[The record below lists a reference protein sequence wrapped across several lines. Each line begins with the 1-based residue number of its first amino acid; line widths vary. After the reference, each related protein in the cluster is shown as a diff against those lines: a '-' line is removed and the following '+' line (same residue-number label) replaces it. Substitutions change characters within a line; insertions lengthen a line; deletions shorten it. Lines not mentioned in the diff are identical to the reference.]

1 MNSRTQ
7 GNTDNIYKICLR
19 TTSTDTALVNGQVGW
34 DSVDKWLGIT
44 GPTSVRVN
52 NSIIRRFMA
61 WLKLNGGAFRD
72 YAPDQLIDYQD
83 NAVGKKRYDLLELVE
98 SFVQTQNA
106 TYGYKRKQ
114 LSTVRSFFA
123 VNRSELPMDPRFNIR
138 ADIPPTRGD
147 LKPEEIR
154 LIVLKCNRLYRA
166 VYLSMLAGAMGEEE
180 LIHWSDTGL
189 KSLREQIK
197 KGEDIVVIEQ
207 AGRKSKKNRE
217 SYFTLISGDA
227 LQAVR
232 DYLAVRPEVGSN
244 AIFISQYGDP
254 LTKDALYQQWTTYA
268 KKLGIIKPDQQ
279 TLEEIA
285 QGKRRRCQIRFG
297 KNVHEIRDTYRTL
310 AAKAHADRDIAE
322 FLMGHVID
330 RLGYNKAM
338 NDRDW
343 VKSEYQKFSNA
354 FNVLTALEPYGLIT
368 KVQATKMVSQNES
381 RVETLENTV
390 EELKQTIK
398 IMSANLLQATLSIDK
413 AGVSL
418 ATDFDEM
425 PDCAEMIPN
434 LIESPL
440 LHQAQF
446 KNIQPIKVN
455 QSKKYTFEEVNKLME
470 YIAKR
475 GVVKPNEILKM
486 VQTVSD
492 FGVLDQDGVV
502 VEAVNRGDKS
512 VKKRIR

>member
-1 MNSRTQ
+1 MNTRTH
-7 GNTDNIYKICLR
+7 GNTDNVYKICLR
-19 TTSTDTALVNGQVGW
+19 TIFTDTALVYGQVGW

-52 NSIIRRFMA
+52 KSIIRRFMA

-72 YAPDQLIDYQD
+72 CAPDQLIDYQD

-98 SFVQTQNA
+98 SFVQTQVA
-106 TYGYKRKQ
+106 TYGYKCKQ
-114 LSTVRSFFA
+114 LSTLRSFFA
-123 VNRSELPMDPRFNIR
+123 VNRSELPRDPRFNIR
-138 ADIPPTRGD
+138 ADIPPVRGD

-207 AGRKSKKNRE
+207 TGRKSKKNRE
-217 SYFTLISGDA
+217 PYFTLISGDA
-227 LQAVR
+227 LQAVK
-232 DYLAVRPEVGSN
+232 DYLAVRPEIGSN

-338 NDRDW
+338 SDVDW
-343 VKSEYQKFSNA
+343 VKSEYQKFSKA
-354 FNVLTALEPYGLIT
+354 FNVLTDLEPYGLVT
-368 KVQATKMVSQNES
+368 KAQATKMVAQTDV
-381 RVETLENTV
+381 RVETLEKTV
-390 EELKQTIK
+390 EELTQTIK
-398 IMSANLLQATLSIDK
+398 IMSTNLMHANIALDK
-413 AGVSL
+413 AGTPI
-418 ATDFDEM
+418 ATDFDEI
-425 PDCAEMIPN
+425 PDCAEVMPSF
-434 LIESPL
+434 IENPL
-440 LHQAQF
+440 LPQAQF
-446 KNIQPIKVN
+446 KDIQPIKVN
-455 QSKKYTFEEVNKLME
+455 QPRKYTLEEVQKIMT
-470 YIAKR
+470 YMAKR
-475 GVVKPNEILKM
+475 GVVMPDEIPEM

-492 FGVLDQDGVV
+492 L
-502 VEAVNRGDKS
+502 E
-512 VKKRIR
+512 